1 MKITTTGRKIN
12 ITEGL
17 KGYVDKKISKLQKYF
32 QETTDA
38 RVTLSVQKDYHT
50 VEVTIFHEGMIFR
63 SEITDRDMYAAI
75 DRSVDVL
82 ERQIRKQKTKL
93 EKKLREGAFNEPSF
107 FDYGNDEDEFKI
119 VKVKKYKDKPMS
131 PEEAI
136 LQMNLLGHEF
146 YIFTNDV
153 TNDKEVVYK
162 RKDGNYGLIE
172 LNWFINPAAVAAGLF
187 FIICFLTLLLSL
199 HIRVCPKVQ
208 TYSFYMLQLPVG

>member
-1 MKITTTGRKIN
+1 MKITTTGRKID
-12 ITEGL
+12 ITQGL
-17 KGYVDKKISKLQKYF
+17 RGYVDKKITKLEKYF
-32 QETTDA
+32 QDSADA
-38 RVTLSVQKDYHT
+38 QVTLSVQKDYHI
-50 VEVTIFHEGMIFR
+50 VEVTVFQGGMIFR
-63 SEITDRDMYAAI
+63 AEVTDRDMYAAI

-82 ERQIRKQKTKL
+82 ERQIRKQKTRL
-93 EKKLREGAFNEPSF
+93 EKKLREGAFNESSF

-146 YIFTNDV
+146 YIFTNDE

-172 LNWFINPAAVAAGLF
+172 LN
-187 FIICFLTLLLSL
+187 
-199 HIRVCPKVQ
+199 
-208 TYSFYMLQLPVG
+208 

>member
-1 MKITTTGRKIN
+1 MKITTIGRKID

-17 KGYVDKKISKLQKYF
+17 RGYVEKKLVKLEKYF
-32 QETTDA
+32 HDTAEAQ
-38 RVTLSVQKDYHT
+38 VTLSVQKDNHI
-50 VEVTIFHEGMIFR
+50 VEVTVYYAGMIFR

-75 DRSVDVL
+75 DKSLDIL

-93 EKKLREGAFNEPSF
+93 EKKLREGAFNEPVTF
-107 FDYGNDEDEFKI
+107 DDYGEEEEFKI
-119 VKVKKYKDKPMS
+119 VKIKKYKDKPMS

-146 YIFTNDV
+146 YIFTNSE

-172 LNWFINPAAVAAGLF
+172 LN
-187 FIICFLTLLLSL
+187 
-199 HIRVCPKVQ
+199 
-208 TYSFYMLQLPVG
+208 